1 MSVNVVIFSGLEWV
15 AGYLIQGEN
24 IYKNVGMMDGNH
36 PLMGFDDDLGY
47 QIRKQAMAKLTY
59 TFPVIIEKKKSPE
72 EAIARHVEF
81 YYLAPLLAH
90 SIFSKTGSYLK
101 NRQEPSL
108 ANKIINKTRQLITQN
123 GLNSL
128 S

>member
-1 MSVNVVIFSGLEWV
+1 MIFSGLEWV

-59 TFPVIIEKKKSPE
+59 TFPVIIEKQK
-72 EAIARHVEF
+72 IAR
-81 YYLAPLLAH
+81 
-90 SIFSKTGSYLK
+90 GSYCASCGILLSCTFISAFHFFK
-101 NRQEPSL
+101 NRIVF
-108 ANKIINKTRQLITQN
+108 KK
-123 GLNSL
+123 
-128 S
+128 